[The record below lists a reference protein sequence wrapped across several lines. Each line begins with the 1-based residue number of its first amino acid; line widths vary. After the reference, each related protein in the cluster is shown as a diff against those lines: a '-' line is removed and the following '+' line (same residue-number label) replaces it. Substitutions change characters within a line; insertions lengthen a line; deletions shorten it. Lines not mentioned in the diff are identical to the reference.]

1 MQSIA
6 TFTLSFSPLPMLP
19 QEATKILLTLA
30 FSALIGLEREE
41 QKATVDKFIFGGVRT
56 YPLIGLLGYA
66 LTMVSGPQL
75 IPASIGLAVV
85 GGMMWLSYQ
94 HKLQSAEVPGIATEV
109 SALATYVV
117 GALVALGHFW
127 IAGTISIVSVLLLE
141 LKSFLE
147 GLSRR
152 IPAQEIFTF
161 TKFLFLTVVILPVV
175 PNQDLGPYR
184 INPFKTWL
192 VVVAV
197 SAISYLS
204 YLLQIWTKGRGGM
217 ILAAILGGAYSST
230 LTTIVLAKRA
240 REEQASPHLFTGAI
254 LMASGVMYV
263 RLAILIGIFN
273 RQLVRSVGVP
283 LLILAVV
290 SLVVGWLWSR
300 IPDDKS
306 RDVEKSYVPRNPLEL
321 WAALLFGGIFIV
333 MLVLTRLAVVHLGS
347 GGVFGL
353 AALMGLS
360 DIDPFVL
367 SLTQSAGTVASI
379 SVAASATI
387 IAAASN
393 SVMKGFYAFGFADRR
408 TGRQALWLL
417 LGFSVAGCLPLL
429 WTL

>member
-1 MQSIA
+1 MNLMAAIV
-6 TFTLSFSPLPMLP
+6 FSPLPMLP
-19 QEATKILLTLA
+19 QEATKILLTLV

-66 LTMVSGPQL
+66 LTIVSGTQL
-75 IPASIGLAVV
+75 IPAAIGLAVI
-85 GGMMWLSYQ
+85 GGLMWLSYQ
-94 HKLQSAEVPGIATEV
+94 HKLQSAEATGIATEV
-109 SALATYVV
+109 SGLATYVV

-141 LKSFLE
+141 LKTFLE

-175 PNQDLGPYR
+175 PNQDFGPYR

-240 REEQASPHLFTGAI
+240 RDEQASPHLFTGAI

-263 RLAILIGIFN
+263 RLAVLIAIFN
-273 RQLVRSVGVP
+273 QQLVRSVGVP

-290 SLVVGWLWSR
+290 GLAAGWIWSR
-300 IPDDKS
+300 IPDETS
-306 RDVEKSYVPRNPLEL
+306 HDVAKRYVPRNPLEL
-321 WAALLFGGIFIV
+321 WAALLFGGIFIG
-333 MLVLTRLAVVHLGS
+333 MLVLTHLAVVYLGR

-353 AALMGLS
+353 AGLMGLS

-367 SLTQSAGTVASI
+367 SLTQSASTMASL
-379 SVAASATI
+379 SVATSAII

-393 SVMKGFYAFGFADRR
+393 SVMKGWYAFGFADRR

-417 LGFSVAGCLPLL
+417 LGFSAAGCLPLL

>member
-1 MQSIA
+1 MESISVIA
-6 TFTLSFSPLPMLP
+6 FSPLPMLP
-19 QEATKILLTLA
+19 EQATKILLTLA

-66 LTMVSGPQL
+66 LTMVSGTQL
-75 IPASIGLAVV
+75 IPAGIGLAVI
-85 GGMMWLSYQ
+85 GGLMWLSYQ
-94 HKLQSAEVPGIATEV
+94 HKLQSAEAPGIATEV

-127 IAGTISIVSVLLLE
+127 IAGTISVVSVLLLE
-141 LKSFLE
+141 LKVFLE

-175 PNQDLGPYR
+175 PNQDFGPYR

-197 SAISYLS
+197 STISYLS

-240 REEQASPHLFTGAI
+240 RDEQASPHLFTGAMLI
-254 LMASGVMYV
+254 ATGVMYV
-263 RLAILIGIFN
+263 RLAILIAIFN
-273 RQLVRSVGVP
+273 RELVQRVGVP

-290 SLVVGWLWSR
+290 GLAAGWLWSR
-300 IPDDKS
+300 IPDQTS
-306 RDVEKSYVPRNPLEL
+306 HDVAKNYVPRNPLEL
-321 WAALLFGGIFIV
+321 WAALLFGGIFIG

-347 GGVFGL
+347 SGVFGL

-367 SLTQSAGTVASI
+367 SLTQSAGTIASI
-379 SVAASATI
+379 SVAASAII

-393 SVMKGFYAFGFADRR
+393 SVVKGCYAFGFADRK
-408 TGRQALWLL
+408 TGRRALWLL
-417 LGFSVAGCLPLL
+417 LGFSAVGCLPLL
-429 WTL
+429 WAL